1 MEPQNHFEVNWIKRF
16 CGNAVIEF
24 RDLLKIVVE
33 LYECRIELNSN
44 FMISNSSKLNDI
56 MYISISYG
64 GSFILSAVLF
74 RSESS
79 SSSVVYVYKLPLH
92 SSILPLNKFRI

>member
-1 MEPQNHFEVNWIKRF
+1 
-16 CGNAVIEF
+16 
-24 RDLLKIVVE
+24 
-33 LYECRIELNSN
+33 
-44 FMISNSSKLNDI
+44 

>member
-24 RDLLKIVVE
+24 RYLLKIVVE

-44 FMISNSSKLNDI
+44 FMIAKIIKKITPPEIFNI
-56 MYISISYG
+56 I
-64 GSFILSAVLF
+64 
-74 RSESS
+74 
-79 SSSVVYVYKLPLH
+79 
-92 SSILPLNKFRI
+92 